1 MSNHTNNKNR
11 NLSSSPYQAPCP
23 NCGFER
29 NDLKSII
36 CENCE
41 RPLTAECVHSQGG
54 ERITKKKL
62 KVIKTKTISQVR
74 GKNQKTS
81 GQRLFLFSTVGV
93 VVLASSVFLASTL
106 NASPEAKLRKAEDV
120 IYYDGEP
127 CSRFMMGEEVA
138 QVLKK
143 INKKLI
149 LVNDKFGSN
158 KQIDRVSKGELD
170 LAFSEK
176 AFMPQH
182 YERAKQRGVEIVGI
196 PYGRDGV
203 AFFTNKKN
211 KIRPLTV
218 EEIKGLI
225 EGRIINWKDL
235 GGKDQTIIPVLMAG
249 DTVNPMGFVPKK
261 LSPNTKLIYDERKL
275 MKKFVESNEAAF
287 SYTSATLIVDELD
300 KFNVASIKKED
311 GTIVSP
317 VIGKGVTNQKAIRT
331 GEYPLR
337 RQVMIVVNKEIFNR
351 DPLTP
356 NYKHNQT
363 VRAFVEFLLSKK
375 GQRIVEE
382 ADFVAKRAVASDS
395 GKFFFLPWF

>member
-1 MSNHTNNKNR
+1 MSNYINNKKHD
-11 NLSSSPYQAPCP
+11 LSSNLYQAPCP
-23 NCGFER
+23 NCGFKR
-29 NDLKSII
+29 NDLESII
-36 CENCE
+36 CENCA
-41 RPLTAECVHSQGG
+41 RPLNAVNGRAQDGG
-54 ERITKKKL
+54 GTSKKRTVRNKL
-62 KVIKTKTISQVR
+62 TVVGPKRVSTVR

-218 EEIKGLI
+218 DEIKGII

-235 GGKDQTIIPVLMAG
+235 DRLERIQALILIKERKVNNLKDIESFIGKDYSTIARWIRVYHKQGLTGILKYRRGVRQP
-249 DTVNPMGFVPKK
+249 
-261 LSPNTKLIYDERKL
+261 
-275 MKKFVESNEAAF
+275 SN
-287 SYTSATLIVDELD
+287 SRL
-300 KFNVASIKKED
+300 K
-311 GTIVSP
+311 
-317 VIGKGVTNQKAIRT
+317 
-331 GEYPLR
+331 
-337 RQVMIVVNKEIFNR
+337 
-351 DPLTP
+351 
-356 NYKHNQT
+356 
-363 VRAFVEFLLSKK
+363 
-375 GQRIVEE
+375 
-382 ADFVAKRAVASDS
+382 
-395 GKFFFLPWF
+395 